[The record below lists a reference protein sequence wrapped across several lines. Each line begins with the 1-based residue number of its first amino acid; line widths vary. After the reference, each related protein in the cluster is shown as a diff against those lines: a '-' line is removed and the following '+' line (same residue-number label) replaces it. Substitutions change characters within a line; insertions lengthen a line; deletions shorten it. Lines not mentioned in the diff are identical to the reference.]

1 MNRVENGGFF
11 AKEPAARGSAVGR
24 LIWAASRAAE
34 WAVLVPVHAHGRE
47 ARVGRAVA
55 HGLRGE
61 FVFQFSSKIPTFIQ
75 YNF

>member
-24 LIWAASRAAE
+24 LIWAASVA
-34 WAVLVPVHAHGRE
+34 VHAHGRDIG
-47 ARVGRAVA
+47 VGRAVA
-55 HGLRGE
+55 HGPRCE
-61 FVFQFSSKIPTFIQ
+61 FIFQFSSELQMFIQ